1 MTTTNSDVEHLPRS
15 ATNVERRTFLTSATV
30 GVAGGLLAAP
40 PLARAQNRESR
51 PSELKISAASFAQ
64 AHEPKALPF
73 DSTKLNGLSARLIDS
88 HWSNNYGGSVRT
100 LNETKK
106 RLAEAL
112 TAPETPPFVYDG
124 LKREHLMR
132 TGSVVLHELYF
143 ENLGGNGSADA
154 AARAFIAS
162 AFGDF
167 GRWETEFR
175 RIAAGLGGGA
185 GWVVLGYN
193 RHFATLENYWLADHM
208 HFPAST
214 EPLLVMDMYEH
225 SYQMDFG
232 AAAARYIDAFF
243 NNIHWERVLARV
255 EGIK

>member
-1 MTTTNSDVEHLPRS
+1 MQ
-15 ATNVERRTFLTSATV
+15 ATHKTAERLTHATADLERRTFLTAAA
-30 GVAGGLLAAP
+30 GVAGGLLAVA
-40 PLARAQNRESR
+40 PLARGQDRESGTNGL
-51 PSELKISAASFAQ
+51 ELRAESFAQ

-73 DSTKLNGLSARLIDS
+73 DAAGLNGLSARLIES

-100 LNETKK
+100 LNDTKK

-112 TAPETPPFVYDG
+112 AASDTPPFVYNG

-143 ENLGGNGSADA
+143 DNLGGNGAADA
-154 AARAFIAS
+154 DVRTLVGS

-167 GRWETEFR
+167 SRWEAEFR
-175 RIAAGLGGGA
+175 RVAAGLGGGS

-214 EPLLVMDMYEH
+214 EPLLVIDMYEH

-243 NNIHWERVLARV
+243 NNINWERVLARI
-255 EGIK
+255 EAIA